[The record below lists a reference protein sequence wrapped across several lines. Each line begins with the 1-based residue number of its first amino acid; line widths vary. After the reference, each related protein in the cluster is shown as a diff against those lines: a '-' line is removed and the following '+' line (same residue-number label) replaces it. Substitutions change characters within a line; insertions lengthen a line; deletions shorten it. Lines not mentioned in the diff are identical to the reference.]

1 MTKLVVSNKLC
12 SVRTSRKQSR
22 KGVSKEE
29 TLQRFWRS
37 RDNVHMAHRGSPRQR
52 YLSNIQLSLDH
63 CEWPTVWSKASL
75 VIIKEE
81 EMWDKS
87 LVLSA
92 FEALKSSKLISS
104 SSSIYLRHAK
114 ERSILRVRNRN
125 GLFFEMGIKSS
136 TSKQA

>member
-1 MTKLVVSNKLC
+1 
-12 SVRTSRKQSR
+12 
-22 KGVSKEE
+22 
-29 TLQRFWRS
+29 
-37 RDNVHMAHRGSPRQR
+37 MAHRGSPRQR

-136 TSKQA
+136 SKQASISVFFFSHLTSPLLLPSPYIMPPYVQEFESQVRC

>member
-12 SVRTSRKQSR
+12 QDFKEAE
-22 KGVSKEE
+22 KGSKEE

-92 FEALKSSKLISS
+92 FAL
-104 SSSIYLRHAK
+104 RP
-114 ERSILRVRNRN
+114 
-125 GLFFEMGIKSS
+125 
-136 TSKQA
+136 